1 MHRVEQCIAAH
12 VITSETTNA
21 SCCAS
26 KTNTHVHADSLHDP
40 LTADALAAGACMS
53 LTSLCNGCE
62 NNEHKLNM
70 LAKMLLCILLP
81 QLKKGKFKKGN
92 KMREEDLHGDHSSI
106 AAFSLRRL
114 NKTLGY
120 MDPQDGSR

>member
-92 KMREEDLHGDHSSI
+92 KMREEDLTRRTAPDDPAQKHVPARSSTT
-106 AAFSLRRL
+106 FFFRH
-114 NKTLGY
+114 
-120 MDPQDGSR
+120 